1 MEPQRVLLPCTHLFT
16 ITIPDVSI
24 REGYSG
30 KQTYLNTIDSAAQSP
45 VAFLT
50 YIPNAHTRSVF
61 YAEHSCFFLTRQKL
75 ASSCPAFSD
84 STFFFMYSCSSEVI
98 STETVSNHIYQCRP
112 CIHANN
118 MSSSANEDKST
129 VNSVSWLCARV
140 CRIFLCFLVCLCLYL
155 FRWLFLPKLP
165 RTFPITVLFCCVVC
179 VCTCIL
185 LRMYVLFCR

>member
-1 MEPQRVLLPCTHLFT
+1 MDPLRVLLPWTHLFT

-24 REGYSG
+24 RKGCSG

-98 STETVSNHIYQCRP
+98 STETVSNHIYQCRA
-112 CIHANN
+112 CTHANN

-140 CRIFLCFLVCLCLYL
+140 CRIFSLLPRMSLPL
-155 FRWLFLPKLP
+155 FVSLTFLP
-165 RTFPITVLFCCVVC
+165 
-179 VCTCIL
+179 
-185 LRMYVLFCR
+185 